1 MSITKRYL
9 LFICGLF
16 FVALGISCI
25 IKSMLGT
32 APISSAP
39 YILSLRYPVSL
50 GVFTFI
56 VNMVFLFVQIMILR
70 RQFQYIQLLQIPM
83 TGIFGCFIDLT
94 MFLLSTVTPEV
105 YISRFV
111 IMLLGI
117 CSMALGIALEMIGNV
132 VILPGE
138 GIVNAIATHWH
149 FDFGNTKTCF
159 DTSIILFAG
168 FLSWIYFGEI
178 RGIREGTLISALLT
192 GSIVRFLIKQ
202 LSYVGES
209 GNLILHL
216 PFTSLLET
224 VKERISYQDN

>member
-1 MSITKRYL
+1 MSITKRYS

-16 FVALGISCI
+16 FVSLGISCI

-50 GVFTFI
+50 GFFTFVI
-56 VNMVFLFVQIMILR
+56 NMVFLLGQIMILR
-70 RQFQYIQLLQIPM
+70 RQFQCIQLLQIPM

-94 MFLLSTVTPEV
+94 MFLLSTATPEM

-111 IMLLGI
+111 IMLLGT

-149 FDFGNTKTCF
+149 FEFGNTKTCF
-159 DTSIILFAG
+159 DTSIVLFAG
-168 FLSWIYFGEI
+168 FLSWICFGEV
-178 RGIREGTLISALLT
+178 RGIREGTLISAFLT
-192 GSIVRFLIKQ
+192 GSIARFFIKQ

-209 GNLILHL
+209 GSRILHL
-216 PFTSLLET
+216 AFTSFPENAE
-224 VKERISYQDN
+224 ERTSYHNN